1 MGILTEELIEFNQIL
16 KVNTKY
22 DLSNYS
28 TKSLTRRIDII
39 LDDNKLNFNG
49 LLYKIKNNKE
59 FVEQIIKDIT
69 VNTTELFRDPKNWHC
84 VKYKILPELA
94 KRKTINIWHAGCS
107 TGQEVYS
114 MLILLK
120 ELDLFDKTNV
130 YASDINKDVIDFAK
144 KGTYKFRFNLN
155 YLDNFDNVIKKNPF
169 NYDDIKDIPYEK
181 YFTIDKSNDVILM
194 NNELKNK
201 PRWAVGDLVK
211 KENPFFIKYDLILCR
226 NVLIY
231 FDNYLQYNTIKLFN
245 DSLYDNSYLMLGA
258 HESIIGNGEIYF
270 KKKNKFYIKKKK

>member
-1 MGILTEELIEFNQIL
+1 MGITTEELIEFNQIL

-28 TKSLTRRIDII
+28 TKSLTRRIDKI
-39 LDDNKLNFNG
+39 LEDNKLNFKG
-49 LLYKIKNNKE
+49 LLYKIKNNRE
-59 FVEQIIKDIT
+59 FVEQTIKDIT
-69 VNTTELFRDPKNWHC
+69 VNTTELFRDPKNWHSI
-84 VKYKILPELA
+84 KYKILPKLA
-94 KRKTINIWHAGCS
+94 ERKSINIWHAGSS

-130 YASDINKDVIDFAK
+130 YASDINKDVIEFAK

-155 YLDNFDNVIKKNPF
+155 YLDNFDDVIKKNPF
-169 NYDDIKDIPYEK
+169 NFEDVKDVPYEK
-181 YFTIDKSNDVILM
+181 YFNINKKSDVIIM

-201 PRWAVGDLVK
+201 VRWAVGDLVK
-211 KENPFFIKYDLILCR
+211 KENPFFTKYDLILCR

-231 FDNYLQYNTIKLFN
+231 FDNDLQYNTIKLFN

-258 HESIIGNGEIYF
+258 HESIIGKSEIYF
-270 KKKNKFYIKKKK
+270 KKKSKFYIKK